1 MAFTYRDIIPS
12 LIPNTTMKMTVRDG
26 VDYMYRITPVE
37 GYVLHDIA
45 ADDIE
50 LDENGNPTGGINGY
64 TFSSGTCSCSVRDT
78 LETTTLSVPVLDGNG
93 NIINEL
99 VTAYGTRKFFAIE
112 ISKVPDPVNQIY
124 GIGNDHEIM

>member
-12 LIPNTTMKMTVRDG
+12 LIPNTTMKMMVRDG
-26 VDYMYRITPVE
+26 VDYMYKITPAD
-37 GYVLHDIA
+37 GYVLHDMA

-50 LDENGNPTGGINGY
+50 LDDNGNPTGGINGY
-64 TFSSGTCSCSVRDT
+64 MYSSCTCSCSVRDPLAIET
-78 LETTTLSVPVLDGNG
+78 LTVPVLDGNG

-99 VTAYGTRKFFAIE
+99 ITAYGTRKFFAIE

-124 GIGNDHEIM
+124 GGGNDHEIA

>member
-1 MAFTYRDIIPS
+1 MAFTYSDIIPS
-12 LIPNTTMKMTVRDG
+12 LIPNTTMKMMLRDG
-26 VDYMYRITPVE
+26 ENYMYKVTPID
-37 GYVLHDIA
+37 GYVLHDMA

-64 TFSSGTCSCSVRDT
+64 MFSSGTCSCSARDP

-99 VTAYGTRKFFAIE
+99 VTAYGTKKFFAIE
-112 ISKVPDPVNQIY
+112 RSKVPDPVNQIY
-124 GIGNDHEIM
+124 GADNNHEIM